1 LYRPAPGR
9 FRRSPLAGNPAI
21 WLNSAM
27 VETRKTSVAGVDT
40 RSALV
45 WDLPL
50 RLFHWLLVLALAGC
64 WLTHE
69 LGVEYMDWHMRLG
82 YLVLALLIF
91 RLFWG
96 FAGPRYARF
105 SDFVRGPGAV
115 IDYAASWLRG
125 EAGITA
131 GHNPLGGWSVL
142 ALLAIVA
149 LQAVSGLF
157 NSDDILT
164 SGPWRAAVP
173 GDFADAMSWL
183 HGFNFNVL
191 LTLVALHIAAVF
203 YYSLKLRAGLVT
215 AMLTGRKRGART
227 AAGIGGHR
235 LLAAAALAAL
245 AGGLVWLLIAMA
257 PAPTAADFTF

>member
-1 LYRPAPGR
+1 M
-9 FRRSPLAGNPAI
+9 FRRWPLAGDPAI

-27 VETRKTSVAGVDT
+27 AETRQTPAEGADT
-40 RSALV
+40 RPPLV

-50 RLFHWLLVLALAGC
+50 RLFHWLLVIAIAGC

-82 YLVLALLIF
+82 YLALGLVIF
-91 RLFWG
+91 RVFWG

-105 SDFVRGPGAV
+105 SDFVRGPGEV
-115 IDYAASWLRG
+115 LDYAGRWLRG
-125 EAGITA
+125 EAGATA

-142 ALLAIVA
+142 ALLAIVSV
-149 LQAVSGLF
+149 QAVSGLF

-173 GDFADAMSWL
+173 ADFADAMSWL

-191 LTLVALHIAAVF
+191 LALVAMHIAAVLF
-203 YYSLKLRAGLVT
+203 YTLKLRAGLIG
-215 AMLTGRKRGART
+215 AMLTGRKKIADA

-235 LLAAAALAAL
+235 LAAAAALAAL

-257 PAPTAADFTF
+257 PAPTTADFTF